1 MAFTVAHKCQNG
13 IVKPERDNKSFYQG
27 FDIVFQKTKSNRIV
41 FFEIKYYKEY
51 AKMIHSS
58 LILKLRGMI
67 EKYIVQYNIKE
78 YKLKLVVFTNSVDES
93 GLNKFN
99 DKVKKMLNSL
109 DETTCIDVILV
120 PFNTF
125 NMFRKQ
131 LDEVLEKE

>member
-1 MAFTVAHKCQNG
+1 
-13 IVKPERDNKSFYQG
+13 
-27 FDIVFQKTKSNRIV
+27 
-41 FFEIKYYKEY
+41 
-51 AKMIHSS
+51 
-58 LILKLRGMI
+58 MI